1 MSALVSAVLVA
12 FLAGTVADAQ
22 VLYGSIVGNVTDST
36 GAAVPG
42 ATVTIEQAETKLTR
56 ELVADAAGAY
66 HFTAVPS
73 GTYSVTVTMNGF
85 RSFSRKDVPVTLNSV
100 ARVDAK
106 LDVGQLAE
114 TVQRVSRVADT
125 ADRPSGSPCRTEDAR
140 ADGAAGSDRPQ
151 LPAAVQDAARV
162 HAAGRRALD
171 SVEPVPRPRLQR
183 ERLE

>member
-1 MSALVSAVLVA
+1 MSALISAVLVA
-12 FLAGTVADAQ
+12 FLAGAVADAQ

-114 TVQRVSRVADT
+114 TVSVSAESPILQT
-125 ADRPSGSPCRTEDAR
+125 DRAEVRAELKTRELTELPVP
-140 ADGAAGSDRPQ
+140 DRPQ
-151 LPAAVQDAARV
+151 LSAAVQDAARF

-171 SVEPVPRPRLQR
+171 SVQPVPRPRLQR